1 MFSINDKNDWKIVR
15 KAFSI
20 IDFTEKDLEVWKSKV
35 HPSDGKS
42 LVWEMCLRIEMCLRA
57 CAERIGT
64 APWRCRNLFSNS
76 ISLIISISLE

>member
-42 LVWEMCLRIEMCLRA
+42 CLGDVSKDGDVFTSMCRENWHC
-57 CAERIGT
+57 
-64 APWRCRNLFSNS
+64 
-76 ISLIISISLE
+76 SLEMSELVF